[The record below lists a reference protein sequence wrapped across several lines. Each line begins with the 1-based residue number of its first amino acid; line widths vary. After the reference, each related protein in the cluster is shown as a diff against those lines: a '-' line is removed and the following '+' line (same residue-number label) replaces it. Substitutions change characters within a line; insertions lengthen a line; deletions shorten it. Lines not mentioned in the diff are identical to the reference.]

1 MSAKRPANLAGLTI
15 DPEKLALLDP
25 AERELVAEELVHLEE
40 MYRRNPLLAIHPHS
54 KQVQFL
60 RPEADGSFP
69 YLRAFFGGNRS
80 GKTSAAILYLLIQ
93 VCPDDVLPEHLRAYK
108 RWDGPIR
115 ARVVTPDLTST
126 LDGVIHEKIREW
138 CPPELLKG
146 GSFDRAFD
154 KVQRVLRFK
163 RGDWIQFNSSE
174 QDREK
179 LGGVALHIVVYD
191 EEPRQEVRNE
201 CLTRLIDYDGEE
213 IFALTPFSGM
223 KWLFDEIYE
232 PWERGALDPSQAR
245 VVVVDMDDNPHLSE
259 SGKARALAQ
268 YSGPERE
275 ARKSGRFVSFAG
287 LIYPQ
292 FRTSGDDSH
301 VIPAIQRVPPAAEVF
316 RAIDPGYRHLCAV
329 LYMYLD
335 SDDELVVFDELGLQ
349 AATVKEV
356 CDAMVKLDLR
366 WGHELESGDRLPLQ
380 SNWNVIDPASKNR
393 NNQTGRSDQQEFWDN
408 GIATIPG
415 QNAVG
420 AGINRVK
427 ERLDAG
433 KLKVT
438 ANCEGLIA
446 EFRRYRWVQDTGRG
460 ENEAR
465 EAPVK
470 KDDHRLDALRYAVM
484 QRPLAPKEP
493 IAPETMTGAQ
503 RMLRNHLKRLR
514 KPQQAHSGFGPGM
527 HC

>member
-1 MSAKRPANLAGLTI
+1 VKGLCPGKGLALPSPALAGLRI
-15 DPEKLALLDP
+15 DPEKLANLDP
-25 AERELVAEELVHLEE
+25 AERELVAEELRVVEE
-40 MYRRNPLLAIHPHS
+40 AFKRNPLLGFQPHG
-54 KQVQFL
+54 KQGLFL
-60 RPEADGSFP
+60 QPEADGWFP

-80 GKTSAAILYLLIQ
+80 GKTTAAILYLLIQ
-93 VCPDDVLPEHLRAYK
+93 VCPDELLPPHLRPYK

-146 GSFDRAFD
+146 GNFDRAFD
-154 KVQRVLRFK
+154 KVQRVLKFK

-179 LGGVALHIVVYD
+179 LGGVALHMVIYD

-201 CLTRLIDYDGEE
+201 CLTRLIDFDGEE

-232 PWERGALDPSQAR
+232 PWERGVLDPRQAR

-259 SGKARALAQ
+259 NGKKRALAQ

-292 FRTSGDDSH
+292 FSHERH
-301 VIPAIQRVPPAAEVF
+301 VIPALDRVPPGVEVF

-335 SDDELVVFDELGLQ
+335 SDDELVVFDEIGLQ
-349 AATVKEV
+349 TATVKQV
-356 CDAMVKLDLR
+356 CDAMTKLDLR
-366 WGHELESGDRLPLQ
+366 WGYQLPAGDTMPLR

-393 NNQTGRSDQQEFWDN
+393 NGQTGRSDQQEFWDN
-408 GIATIPG
+408 G
-415 QNAVG
+415 
-420 AGINRVK
+420 
-427 ERLDAG
+427 
-433 KLKVT
+433 
-438 ANCEGLIA
+438 
-446 EFRRYRWVQDTGRG
+446 
-460 ENEAR
+460 
-465 EAPVK
+465 
-470 KDDHRLDALRYAVM
+470 
-484 QRPLAPKEP
+484 
-493 IAPETMTGAQ
+493 
-503 RMLRNHLKRLR
+503 
-514 KPQQAHSGFGPGM
+514 S
-527 HC
+527 